1 MVLVALLMVT
11 MLAGCGKKKEEP
23 VVEEDEYSYDTEV
36 EEVEEVVEETEEVVE
51 EVAEEAAEDVEEV
64 TESSLE

>member
-1 MVLVALLMVT
+1 LVLVALLMVT

-23 VVEEDEYSYDTEV
+23 VVEEDEYSYDSDFEV
-36 EEVEEVVEETEEVVE
+36 EEVEEEVVEEAE

-64 TESSLE
+64 TEYSFE